1 MDALVKTMKSA
12 ALNVG
17 EMLTP
22 ILRES
27 KFKETG
33 VLTPEEF
40 IIAGDHLVIFSFIEG
55 NMDAL
60 VKTMKSAA
68 LNVGEML
75 TPILRESK
83 FKETGVLTPEEFIIA
98 GDHLVHHCPT
108 WSWAK
113 AADASRTKTYL
124 PDDKQFLITRNVPC
138 YRRCIEMDYDPT
150 QEKVLTNAEM
160 GVEGF
165 DGADDDGGWVDTHH
179 FAPESALQKP
189 VSMDEPATTEPEVAT
204 GNASADD
211 DGPAMDMES
220 FIDSGGLEQDDPN
233 RADDDGPAM
242 DMESFIDSGGL
253 EQDDPNRFIPTNR
266 VMCGSQGDTIIH
278 TRTYDLHITYD
289 KYYQV
294 PRLWLSG
301 YDEAKKPL
309 SVEKMNEDFS
319 QDHANKT
326 ITIETHPHLHNTQ
339 MASIHPCRH
348 AEVMKR
354 LIEQLAESGKELT
367 VEHYLLI
374 FLKFVQV
381 CTMKAVIPTIEY
393 DYTRSIQL

>member
-1 MDALVKTMKSA
+1 MDTLVKTVKSA

-22 ILRES
+22 VLKES

-40 IIAGDHLVIFSFIEG
+40 LV
-55 NMDAL
+55 
-60 VKTMKSAA
+60 
-68 LNVGEML
+68 
-75 TPILRESK
+75 
-83 FKETGVLTPEEFIIA
+83 A

-108 WSWAK
+108 WSWVR
-113 AADASRTKTYL
+113 AADASKTKTYL
-124 PDDKQFLITRNVPC
+124 PDEKQFLMTRNVPC

-150 QEKVLTNAEM
+150 QEKRWRYFSNLPVAIARPISPTDISGPLIE
-160 GVEGF
+160 
-165 DGADDDGGWVDTHH
+165 VDILSLHLL
-179 FAPESALQKP
+179 AK
-189 VSMDEPATTEPEVAT
+189 VAT
-204 GNASADD
+204 DNA
-211 DGPAMDMES
+211 
-220 FIDSGGLEQDDPN
+220 I
-233 RADDDGPAM
+233 ADDDGPAM

-253 EQDDPNRFIPTNR
+253 EQDDPNRFIPANR
-266 VMCGSQGDTIIH
+266 VMYGSHGDTIIH

-374 FLKFVQV
+374 FLKFVQ
-381 CTMKAVIPTIEY
+381 AVIPTIEY

>member
-1 MDALVKTMKSA
+1 M
-12 ALNVG
+12 N
-17 EMLTP
+17 
-22 ILRES
+22 
-27 KFKETG
+27 
-33 VLTPEEF
+33 
-40 IIAGDHLVIFSFIEG
+40 G

-233 RADDDGPAM
+233 R
-242 DMESFIDSGGL
+242 
-253 EQDDPNRFIPTNR
+253 FIPTNR
-266 VMCGSQGDTIIH
+266 VICGSQGDTIIH

-374 FLKFVQV
+374 FLKFVQ
-381 CTMKAVIPTIEY
+381 AVIPTIEY